1 MLRGM
6 LGMLFTAE
14 VKLVDVLLVSL
25 INGVL
30 LVMVRHVNI
39 FHVTLQASLVK
50 LDLVFALLVMQ
61 A

>member
-6 LGMLFTAE
+6 LGMLFITE
-14 VKLVDVLLVSL
+14 VKLVDVLLVPL

-30 LVMVRHVNI
+30 LAMVRHVNI

-50 LDLVFALLVMQ
+50 LDLVFVLLVMQ